1 MQNFQ
6 YFSEIAQNPESNRPG
21 PGGASMAAS
30 KPPWPASVCS
40 SSSRESSPF
49 SSKTSDSTRDSVYG
63 HNREYRRNDRFTPQP
78 QSRQGAVE
86 DAENI
91 YATIG
96 PPSTNKPD
104 RLFTAPAPPTPP
116 HSPTE
121 HIYAAVPA
129 IAGSS
134 ATLSSASET
143 TENTA
148 TALSRESLDSDS
160 SVQAGFVKEK
170 QEEEAQSSILAKFRS
185 QLNEIKQE
193 CDVVKLPPEPP
204 KPESPSQAAILAG
217 YASQLSKIRRDCQVK
232 EEFMKN
238 TTIPAYMSSPPK
250 EMDRSPYRIASL
262 ASTMPPRKEDVLPPK
277 KEPTPGEISFRV
289 WFLSFPLLSFR
300 ATETSGKE
308 LLHGHLRARGEQDEI
323 GVHLGAGVEEE
334 KL

>member
-1 MQNFQ
+1 MLYFQ

-21 PGGASMAAS
+21 PAAASMAPTS

-78 QSRQGAVE
+78 QTRQAEGGLE
-86 DAENI
+86 GENI

-96 PPSTNKPD
+96 PPSTTSSKPD
-104 RLFTAPAPPTPP
+104 RLFSPAPAAPPTAPPTPP
-116 HSPTE
+116 HSPTPE

-134 ATLSSASET
+134 ATLSSTETET

-148 TALSRESLDSDS
+148 TALSNESLNDSDS
-160 SVQAGFVKEK
+160 SVQAGFVEEEKEK
-170 QEEEAQSSILAKFRS
+170 QEEEAQISILAQFQS
-185 QLNEIKQE
+185 QLNKIKQE

-262 ASTMPPRKEDVLPPK
+262 ASTMPPRKEDVLPPP
-277 KEPTPGEISFRV
+277 KEPTPGEI
-289 WFLSFPLLSFR
+289 
-300 ATETSGKE
+300 G
-308 LLHGHLRARGEQDEI
+308 I
-323 GVHLGAGVEEE
+323 I
-334 KL
+334 

>member
-1 MQNFQ
+1 MLYFQ

-21 PGGASMAAS
+21 PGAASMAPS

-78 QSRQGAVE
+78 HSRQAEGGL

-96 PPSTNKPD
+96 PPSLSSKP
-104 RLFTAPAPPTPP
+104 LFSAPAAPTAPPTPP

-134 ATLSSASET
+134 ATLSSTETET

-148 TALSRESLDSDS
+148 TALSNESLNSDS
-160 SVQAGFVKEK
+160 SVQAGFVEKEK
-170 QEEEAQSSILAKFRS
+170 QEEEAQISILAQFQS
-185 QLNEIKQE
+185 QLNKIKQE

-262 ASTMPPRKEDVLPPK
+262 ASTMPPRKEDVLPPP
-277 KEPTPGEISFRV
+277 KEPTPGEIGS
-289 WFLSFPLLSFR
+289 
-300 ATETSGKE
+300 
-308 LLHGHLRARGEQDEI
+308 
-323 GVHLGAGVEEE
+323 
-334 KL
+334 

>member
-1 MQNFQ
+1 M
-6 YFSEIAQNPESNRPG
+6 PT
-21 PGGASMAAS
+21 GASSMAPS

-78 QSRQGAVE
+78 ASRQAAAEEG
-86 DAENI
+86 ENI

-96 PPSTNKPD
+96 PPTSSKPE
-104 RLFTAPAPPTPP
+104 RLFSAPAPAPPTPP

-143 TENTA
+143 TETTA

-160 SVQAGFVKEK
+160 SVQAGFVEKEK
-170 QEEEAQSSILAKFRS
+170 QEEEAQISILAQFQS
-185 QLNEIKQE
+185 QLNKIKQE

-204 KPESPSQAAILAG
+204 KPESPSQAQILAG

-238 TTIPAYMSSPPK
+238 TTIPEYMSSPPK

-277 KEPTPGEISFRV
+277 KEPTPGKMIPQMTAVLINSNLQSHQSLRQ
-289 WFLSFPLLSFR
+289 R
-300 ATETSGKE
+300 TSSWTSTP
-308 LLHGHLRARGEQDEI
+308 RR
-323 GVHLGAGVEEE
+323 
-334 KL
+334 